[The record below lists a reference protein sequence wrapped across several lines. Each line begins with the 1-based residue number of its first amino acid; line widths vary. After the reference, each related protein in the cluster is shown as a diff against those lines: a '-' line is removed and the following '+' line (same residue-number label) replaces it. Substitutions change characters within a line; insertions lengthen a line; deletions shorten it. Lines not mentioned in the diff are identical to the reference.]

1 MKIELGE
8 ALELAI
14 RAALDAGKE
23 IREVYKK
30 EFDIEIKED
39 DSPVTEAD
47 IKANHAIMAVL
58 KPAYP
63 DVGFL
68 TEEERDNHERL
79 EKEWCWIIDPLDGTR
94 EFIKKNDEFTVN
106 IALSQ
111 GREVVL
117 GVVYAPIFD
126 ELYFAVKGQGAFKRQ
141 ADGSDKQLHVSDRLD
156 GLHGLQ
162 SQSKPIDM
170 CIDIFDRHMDS
181 IASITKLGSSLKGC
195 RIAEGRN
202 DVYFNCGRS
211 MVWDTA
217 ATEIIVVEAGGVFK
231 QLNGNPIIYNVEKI
245 VNDRGFYILNH
256 PDNNLVMK

>member
-79 EKEWCWIIDPLDGTR
+79 E
-94 EFIKKNDEFTVN
+94 
-106 IALSQ
+106 
-111 GREVVL
+111 
-117 GVVYAPIFD
+117 
-126 ELYFAVKGQGAFKRQ
+126 
-141 ADGSDKQLHVSDRLD
+141 
-156 GLHGLQ
+156 
-162 SQSKPIDM
+162 
-170 CIDIFDRHMDS
+170 
-181 IASITKLGSSLKGC
+181 
-195 RIAEGRN
+195 
-202 DVYFNCGRS
+202 
-211 MVWDTA
+211 
-217 ATEIIVVEAGGVFK
+217 
-231 QLNGNPIIYNVEKI
+231 
-245 VNDRGFYILNH
+245 
-256 PDNNLVMK
+256 